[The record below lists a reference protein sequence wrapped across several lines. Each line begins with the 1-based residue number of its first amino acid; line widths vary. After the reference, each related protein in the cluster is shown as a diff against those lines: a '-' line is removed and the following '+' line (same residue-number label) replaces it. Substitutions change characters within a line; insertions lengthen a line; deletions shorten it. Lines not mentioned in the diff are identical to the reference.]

1 VRVGLLEAS
10 QGRSISTVERGLLF
24 CYHYDPQGQKYVLV
38 AMRVMQLGGGLTAL
52 SLGALL
58 ATLWYRERRR
68 KDRAPDLSA
77 AESVH

>member
-1 VRVGLLEAS
+1 
-10 QGRSISTVERGLLF
+10 
-24 CYHYDPQGQKYVLV
+24 
-38 AMRVMQLGGGLTAL
+38 MRVMQLGGGLTAL